1 MYGLKFYMLLAE
13 NRNEL
18 RYFSTDLFNKVVRYL
33 CSHGHIS
40 TSGQAF

>member
-18 RYFSTDLFNKVVRYL
+18 RYFSTDLFNKVGRYL